1 MKIKIVAGV
10 YGYRDQNGFLKPK
23 GEGEVIDIDDTEAER
38 LIELGVASAV
48 ELVASQ
54 GSIPDAFDDS
64 EGDTTPD
71 ESEAEEEA
79 VSEATG
85 DEYVDY
91 NDMSFEELKESAEL
105 LGIDTSKLRSK
116 KAVIKAIEDLSAEA

>member
-38 LIELGVASAV
+38 LIGLGVASAV
-48 ELVASQ
+48 DPVASQ
-54 GSIPDAFDDS
+54 DSIPDASDDS
-64 EGDTTPD
+64 ECDTTTD
-71 ESEAEEEA
+71 ESEA
-79 VSEATG
+79 VSEATD

-116 KAVIKAIEDLSAEA
+116 KAIIKAIEDLSTEA

>member
-1 MKIKIVAGV
+1 MKVKIIAGV
-10 YGYRDQNGFLKPK
+10 YGYRDRNGFLKPK

-48 ELVASQ
+48 EPVASQ
-54 GSIPDAFDDS
+54 DSIPDAFDDS

-79 VSEATG
+79 VSEATD

-116 KAVIKAIEDLSAEA
+116 KAVIKAIEDLSTEA

>member
-1 MKIKIVAGV
+1 MKVKIIAGV

-48 ELVASQ
+48 EPVAPQ
-54 GSIPDAFDDS
+54 DSIPDVFDDS
-64 EGDTTPD
+64 EGYTTHD
-71 ESEAEEEA
+71 ESEDEEES
-79 VSEATG
+79 VSEATD

-116 KAVIKAIEDLSAEA
+116 KAVIKAIEDLSTEA

>member
-23 GEGEVIDIDDTEAER
+23 GEGEVIDIDDMEAER
-38 LIELGVASAV
+38 LIGLGIASAV
-48 ELVASQ
+48 EPVASQ
-54 GSIPDAFDDS
+54 DSIPDAFDDS

-79 VSEATG
+79 VSETAD

-116 KAVIKAIEDLSAEA
+116 KAVIKAIEDLSTEA

>member
-1 MKIKIVAGV
+1 MKVKIVAGV

-23 GEGEVIDIDDTEAER
+23 GEGEVIDIDDAEAER
-38 LIELGVASAV
+38 LIGLGVASAV
-48 ELVASQ
+48 EPVASQ
-54 GSIPDAFDDS
+54 DSIPDVFDDS

-71 ESEAEEEA
+71 ESEA
-79 VSEATG
+79 VSEATD

-116 KAVIKAIEDLSAEA
+116 KAVIKAIEDLSTEA

>member
-1 MKIKIVAGV
+1 MKVKIVAGV

-23 GEGEVIDIDDTEAER
+23 GEGEVIDIDDTEGER

-48 ELVASQ
+48 EPVASQ
-54 GSIPDAFDDS
+54 DSIPDVFDDS

-79 VSEATG
+79 VSEATD

-91 NDMSFEELKESAEL
+91 NDMSFEELKESAKL

-116 KAVIKAIEDLSAEA
+116 KAVIKAIEDLSTEA

>member
-1 MKIKIVAGV
+1 MKVKIIAGV

-38 LIELGVASAV
+38 LIGLCVASAF
-48 ELVASQ
+48 EPVASQ
-54 GSIPDAFDDS
+54 DSIPDAFDDS
-64 EGDTTPD
+64 EGDTTD

-79 VSEATG
+79 VSEAVD

-116 KAVIKAIEDLSAEA
+116 KAVIKAIEDLSTEA

>member
-1 MKIKIVAGV
+1 MKVKIIAGV

-38 LIELGVASAV
+38 LIGLGVASSV
-48 ELVASQ
+48 EPVASQ
-54 GSIPDAFDDS
+54 DSIPDAFDDS
-64 EGDTTPD
+64 EGYTTPD

-79 VSEATG
+79 VSEATD

>member
-1 MKIKIVAGV
+1 MKVKIIAGV

-48 ELVASQ
+48 EPVASQ
-54 GSIPDAFDDS
+54 DSIPDVFDDS
-64 EGDTTPD
+64 EGDTTTD

-79 VSEATG
+79 VSEATD

-116 KAVIKAIEDLSAEA
+116 KAVIKAIEDLSTEA

>member
-1 MKIKIVAGV
+1 MKVKIIAGV

-38 LIELGVASAV
+38 LIGLGVASAV
-48 ELVASQ
+48 EPVASQ
-54 GSIPDAFDDS
+54 DSIQDAFDDS
-64 EGDTTPD
+64 ECNTTHD

-79 VSEATG
+79 VSEATD

-116 KAVIKAIEDLSAEA
+116 KAVIKAIEDLSTEA

>member
-1 MKIKIVAGV
+1 MKVKIVAGV

-38 LIELGVASAV
+38 LIGLGVASAV
-48 ELVASQ
+48 EPVASQ
-54 GSIPDAFDDS
+54 DSIPDVSDDS
-64 EGDTTPD
+64 EDDTTPD
-71 ESEAEEEA
+71 ESESEEEA
-79 VSEATG
+79 VSEAID

-116 KAVIKAIEDLSAEA
+116 KAIIKAIEDLSTEA

>member
-1 MKIKIVAGV
+1 MKIKIVSGV

-23 GEGEVIDIDDTEAER
+23 GEGEVIDIDDTEGER

-48 ELVASQ
+48 EPVASQ
-54 GSIPDAFDDS
+54 DSIPDVFDDS

-79 VSEATG
+79 VSEATD

-116 KAVIKAIEDLSAEA
+116 KAVIKAIEDLSTEA

>member
-1 MKIKIVAGV
+1 MKVKIVAGV

-38 LIELGVASAV
+38 LIGLGVAYAV
-48 ELVASQ
+48 EPVASQ
-54 GSIPDAFDDS
+54 DSIPDASDDS
-64 EGDTTPD
+64 EGDTTND

-79 VSEATG
+79 VSEATD

-116 KAVIKAIEDLSAEA
+116 KAVIKAIEDLSVEA

>member
-1 MKIKIVAGV
+1 MKVKIIAGV

-23 GEGEVIDIDDTEAER
+23 GEGEVIDIDDIEAER
-38 LIELGVASAV
+38 LIGLCVASAV
-48 ELVASQ
+48 EPVASQ
-54 GSIPDAFDDS
+54 DSIPDAFDDS
-64 EGDTTPD
+64 EGDK
-71 ESEAEEEA
+71 SEAEEEA
-79 VSEATG
+79 VSEATD

-116 KAVIKAIEDLSAEA
+116 KAVIKAIEDLSTEA

>member
-38 LIELGVASAV
+38 LIGLCVASSV
-48 ELVASQ
+48 EPVASQ
-54 GSIPDAFDDS
+54 DSIPDVFCDS

-79 VSEATG
+79 CSEATD

-91 NDMSFEELKESAEL
+91 NDMSFEELKESAKL

-116 KAVIKAIEDLSAEA
+116 KAVIKAIEDLSTEA

>member
-1 MKIKIVAGV
+1 MKIRIIAGV

-23 GEGEVIDIDDTEAER
+23 GEGEVIDIDDTESER
-38 LIELGVASAV
+38 LIGLGVASSV
-48 ELVASQ
+48 EPVASQ
-54 GSIPDAFDDS
+54 DSIPDVLDDS

-79 VSEATG
+79 ASEATD

-116 KAVIKAIEDLSAEA
+116 KAVIKAIEDLSTEA

>member
-1 MKIKIVAGV
+1 MKVKIVAGV
-10 YGYRDQNGFLKPK
+10 YGYRNQNGFLKPK

-38 LIELGVASAV
+38 LIGLGVASAV
-48 ELVASQ
+48 EPVASQ
-54 GSIPDAFDDS
+54 DSIQDAFDDS
-64 EGDTTPD
+64 EGNTTTD
-71 ESEAEEEA
+71 ESETEEEA
-79 VSEATG
+79 VSEATD

-116 KAVIKAIEDLSAEA
+116 KAVIKAIEDLSTEA